1 MMGRQTAD
9 QAQLFYSFNLEE
21 RMPAGHPLRRIDV
34 FVTQVLADIHGELSA
49 FYSHTGRPSIDPEL
63 MMRMLII
70 GYSYGIRSERRLCE
84 EVSLNLAYRW
94 FCNLDLEDGVPDHS
108 TFSKNRHG
116 RFRESGLLRQVFER
130 VVGLCLSNGLIKAEG
145 FAVDASVIEAD
156 ASRYHGV
163 ASDEIDWS
171 KIGKPSRAVQEYL
184 DALDEAEEL
193 EAERKPPKVISPSDP
208 ASAWTAKANKR
219 VQFGYGINY
228 LIDNAHAII
237 VDVEATP
244 ARTYDEVASTKVMI
258 ERTKHRF
265 DLKPKLLAADAAYG
279 TGKFLGWLI
288 GKGIAPHV
296 VVRDQSTRKDG
307 TFSRADFA
315 YDKEKNIYTCPAGKT
330 LKTTE
335 RVPTDDTYR
344 YLASTHDCRS
354 CPLKAKCCPNTPHR
368 KIPRDINEAARD
380 IARSLVGTAD
390 FVRSWDERKKVEM
403 RFAHLKTHHRFER
416 MRLRG
421 LSGARDEFH
430 LAAIVQNL
438 KTMALRLTKPPST
451 VRMAT

>member
-21 RMPAGHPLRRIDV
+21 RIPASHLLRRIDI

-63 MMRMLII
+63 MVRMLII
-70 GYSYGIRSERRLCE
+70 GYCYGIRSERRLCE

-94 FCNLDLEDGVPDHS
+94 FCNLHLEDGVPDHS

-116 RFRESGLLRQVFER
+116 RFRESGLLRQVFEH
-130 VVGLCLSNGLIKAEG
+130 VVGLCLSKGLIKAEG

-163 ASDEIDWS
+163 APDEIDWS
-171 KIGKPSRAVQEYL
+171 KVEKPSRAVQEYL

-258 ERTKHRF
+258 ERTRQRF

-288 GKGIAPHV
+288 DKGIVPHV
-296 VVRDQSTRKDG
+296 VVRDQSIRKDG
-307 TFSRADFA
+307 TFNRADFT
-315 YDKEKNIYTCPAGKT
+315 YDKGKNIYTCPAGKT
-330 LKTTE
+330 LKTTQ

-354 CPLKAKCCPNTPHR
+354 CPLKAKCCPNTPQR

-380 IARSLVGTAD
+380 IARSLVGTTD

-451 VRMAT
+451 ARAAA

>member
-9 QAQLFYSFNLEE
+9 QAQLFYSFNLDE
-21 RMPAGHPLRRIDV
+21 RIPASHLLRRIDV

-63 MMRMLII
+63 MVRMLII
-70 GYSYGIRSERRLCE
+70 GYCSGIRSERRLCE

-130 VVGLCLSNGLIKAEG
+130 VVGLCLSNGLIKSEG

-163 ASDEIDWS
+163 APDEIDWS
-171 KIGKPSRAVQEYL
+171 KVEKPSRAVQEYL
-184 DALDEAEEL
+184 DALGEAEEL
-193 EAERKPPKVISPSDP
+193 EPERKPPKVISPSDP

-258 ERTKHRF
+258 ERAKQRF

-288 GKGIAPHV
+288 DKGIAPHV
-296 VVRDQSTRKDG
+296 IVRDQSIRKDG
-307 TFSRADFA
+307 TFSRADFP
-315 YDKEKNIYTCPAGKT
+315 YDKDKNIYTCPAGKT

-344 YLASTHDCRS
+344 YLASTHDCRP

-368 KIPRDINEAARD
+368 KIPRDVNEAARD

-438 KTMALRLTKPPST
+438 KTMALRLTKPQST
-451 VRMAT
+451 VRMAA